1 MEAMLKVNLTEKLDL
16 IDEYWSPKLV
26 GELNNQV
33 VKLAKLK
40 GEFTWHKHDT
50 EDEMF
55 LVIKGRLMIKFRDQD
70 ITLEGGE
77 FLIVPRGVE
86 HKPIAEQEA
95 HIMLFE
101 PATTINT
108 GDVRNELT
116 KDKIERI

>member
-1 MEAMLKVNLTEKLDL
+1 MDPT
-16 IDEYWSPKLV
+16 LV
-26 GELNNQV
+26 GELNDQV

-40 GEFTWHKHDT
+40 GEFIWHKHDT

-55 LVIKGRLMIKFRDQD
+55 LVLKGYLVIQFRDQE
-70 ITLEGGE
+70 IALQEGE

-86 HKPIAEQEA
+86 HKPVADQEV

-108 GDVRNELT
+108 GDIRNEQT
-116 KDKIERI
+116 IENSKRI

>member
-1 MEAMLKVNLTEKLDL
+1 MLKVNLTEKLDL

-86 HKPIAEQEA
+86 HKPVAEQEA

>member
-1 MEAMLKVNLTEKLDL
+1 MNKVNLTEKLKL
-16 IDEYWSPKLV
+16 IDEYWNPALV
-26 GELNNQV
+26 GELNDQV

-40 GEFTWHKHDT
+40 GEFIWHKHDT

-55 LVIKGRLMIKFRDQD
+55 LVLKGYLVIQFRDQE
-70 ITLEGGE
+70 IALQEGE

-86 HKPIAEQEA
+86 HRPVADQEV

-108 GDVRNELT
+108 GDILNERT
-116 KDKIERI
+116 IENSKRI